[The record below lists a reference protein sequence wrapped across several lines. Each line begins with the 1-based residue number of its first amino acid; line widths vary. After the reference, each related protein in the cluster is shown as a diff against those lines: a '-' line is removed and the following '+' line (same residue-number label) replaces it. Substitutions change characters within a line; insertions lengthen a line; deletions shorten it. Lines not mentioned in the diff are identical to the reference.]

1 MTSPTRALEAELVWT
16 GAEFEEGIR
25 ISLTADGRIAAVAP
39 VNQATPASA
48 ALGVERLPGIA
59 LLPGFVDAH
68 SHAFQRGLRGR
79 GESFPAGAGSF
90 WTWREAM
97 YALVDSL
104 DPTTLRRLS
113 ARAFNEMRDA
123 GITTVGEFHYVHHH
137 REGDFALDEA
147 IVAAATDAGIRM
159 VLLYSFY
166 ATGAPGRP
174 LAGGQRRFAT
184 PSVDQFWRQLDLVA
198 QHLDPA
204 VHTAGVAPHSI
215 RAAGPQEIGEISR
228 EARRRAIP
236 VHLHVE
242 EQRREIEESLAA
254 YGRTPMAV
262 VLDATGD
269 TPFTAVH
276 CTHTSPEDMKRF
288 LAAGGR
294 VCLCPL
300 TEGNLGDGIP
310 SLAEAHSVGHR
321 LALGTDSNNRLAMLE
336 EMRWLE
342 YGQRLA
348 GELRGGLPD
357 PRGDVAP
364 TLLAAA
370 TSGGADALG
379 VPAGRLAPG
388 LWADAVAID
397 LTASAL
403 ADVPR
408 QELLPAIVFGAGNE
422 VVAGTYVGGRWRPSS
437 RASGT

>member
-1 MTSPTRALEAELVWT
+1 MTSPTRTLEAELVWT
-16 GAEFEEGIR
+16 GDEFEEGIR
-25 ISLTADGRIAAVAP
+25 ISLTADGRIAAVGR
-39 VNQATPASA
+39 VDQATPASS
-48 ALGVERLPGIA
+48 ALQVERLPGIA

-68 SHAFQRGLRGR
+68 SHAFQRGLRRR

-147 IVAAATDAGIRM
+147 IVAAAADAGIRM

-204 VHTAGVAPHSI
+204 LHTAGVAPHSI
-215 RAAGPQEIGEISR
+215 RAAGPQEIGEIYR
-228 EARRRAIP
+228 EARRRAMP

-269 TPFTAVH
+269 APFTAVH

-288 LAAGGR
+288 LAAGGT

-310 SLAEAHSVGHR
+310 RLAQAHEVGHR

-379 VPAGRLAPG
+379 VHAGRLAPG

-397 LTASAL
+397 LSAPSL
-403 ADVPR
+403 EDVPR
-408 QELLPAIVFGAGNE
+408 QELLPALVFGAGNE
-422 VVAGTYVGGRWRPSS
+422 VIAGTYVGGRWRPSS
-437 RASGT
+437 RGSGA